1 MNIFASIVFILCT
14 ATSGL
19 CTGLMWRAY
28 RRSPAPAPLL
38 LWSAL
43 CFLLLTLNNV
53 LVYVDIETL
62 PQVDLSILRFATS
75 LFATGVLIY
84 GFVWDT

>member
-1 MNIFASIVFILCT
+1 MNIFASIVFIMCT

-19 CTGLMWRAY
+19 CTALLWRAY
-28 RRSPAPAPLL
+28 RRSSAPLL